1 MGYKELIRFGLILE
15 SLFHLILVI
24 FKGQT
29 LSPLESNLVLDSL
42 LEVWENLF
50 LFDPPKMHALV
61 PVFIDPVNIM
71 KLGLSPH
78 RKSVE

>member
-1 MGYKELIRFGLILE
+1 MGNKELIGFGLILQ

-29 LSPLESNLVLDSL
+29 LSPLESDLVLDSL
-42 LEVWENLF
+42 LEVWENLL

-61 PVFIDPVNIM
+61 PVFIDPVHIL
-71 KLGLSPH
+71 KLGLPPH